1 MMSGGVTG
9 GQARRRRTHVATDV
23 IQQPPAPYVRCRSSW
38 SYGVVRQR
46 KLSFR
51 RDGDTPAC
59 SDDAWLALSRR
70 PVRRTHKEP
79 IHDTNLVGDGNP
91 EGDADQSRSHSQAPL
106 QPIHV
111 GTPERKW
118 DADRRRE

>member
-1 MMSGGVTG
+1 MVRVRAAMMSGGVAE

-23 IQQPPAPYVRCRSSW
+23 SQQAPAPYVRCRSSW
-38 SYGVVRQR
+38 SYRVVRRR

-59 SDDAWLALSRR
+59 SDAARLALSRR
-70 PVRRTHKEP
+70 PVRRTQKEP
-79 IHDTNLVGDGNP
+79 IRDTNLVGDGNP

-106 QPIHV
+106 
-111 GTPERKW
+111 
-118 DADRRRE
+118 